1 MKYIIVAMILML
13 GACGDV
19 RLPEIVVPPVVSSIK
34 TTALTIEQPKT
45 SGDADRQIKDLQ
57 NENQAAAALIAKN
70 DAAVKALEAEKKAL
84 IAAEYSSTLRLYAIF
99 TLIAGLLATGI
110 GIFLKIRFLGSKTA
124 TAILG
129 TGIIVTVLGLFC
141 TIYASAIVAYF
152 GYGIGAVVILGTII
166 GITYLAHNHSKLAEN
181 VWDKSREEILA
192 TPDLVNRLTK
202 AGIKNVTD
210 IKL

>member
-1 MKYIIVAMILML
+1 MKWLIVVLML

-19 RLPEIVVPPVVSSIK
+19 RLPEIKVPDIK
-34 TTALTIEQPKT
+34 TTIEQPKT
-45 SGDADRQIKDLQ
+45 SDDADRQIKDLQ
-57 NENQAAAALIAKN
+57 KQNQVATALIAKN
-70 DAAVKALEAEKKAL
+70 DITVKALEAEKKAL
-84 IAAEYSSTLRLYAIF
+84 IAAENASTLRVYAVF

-110 GIFLKIRFLGSKTA
+110 GVFLKIRFLSSKTA

-129 TGIIVTVLGLFC
+129 TGIIVAILGLFC
-141 TIYASAIVAYF
+141 TIYASAIIAYF
-152 GYGIGAVVILGTII
+152 GYGIGAVVILGTLI
-166 GITYLAHNHSKLAEN
+166 GITYLAHNHSKLAEH